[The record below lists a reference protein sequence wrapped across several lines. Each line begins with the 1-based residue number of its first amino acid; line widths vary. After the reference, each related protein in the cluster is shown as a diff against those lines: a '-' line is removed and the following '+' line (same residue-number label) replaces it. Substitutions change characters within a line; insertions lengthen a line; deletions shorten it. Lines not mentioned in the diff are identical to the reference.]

1 MAEWVLMPTTQ
12 AESKAGVSTEPCDYN
27 EYKYRIYI
35 PLPMELVKQ
44 IEVGQDMEIVLKGD
58 IKKIS
63 MSEDEKESSGEVCL
77 RVKAVKLPEKKKPME
92 DYAQSLMDE
101 DYED

>member
-1 MAEWVLMPTTQ
+1 MAEWVLMPTTPS
-12 AESKAGVSTEPCDYN
+12 ESKEEVCSEPYDHD

-44 IEVGQDMEIVLKGD
+44 IEVGQDMEIMLKGVV
-58 IKKIS
+58 KRIS

-77 RVKAVKLPEKKKPME
+77 RVKAAKLPEKKKPME